1 MSMLVV
7 YALAMFPTVA
17 AVIVLATACADR
29 HETSLLNDLRELRSD
44 VLACVDDEL
53 ESSAA

>member
-17 AVIVLATACADR
+17 AVIVLATAFADR
-29 HETSLLNDLRELRSD
+29 HETTLRNDLRDLRSEAR
-44 VLACVDDEL
+44 VCVSDEL
-53 ESSAA
+53 ESDAA

>member
-17 AVIVLATACADR
+17 AVIVLATAFADR
-29 HETSLLNDLRELRSD
+29 HEISLLNDLRALSSEEL
-44 VLACVDDEL
+44 VCVSDEL
-53 ESSAA
+53 ESDAA

>member
-17 AVIVLATACADR
+17 AVIVLAAACADHR
-29 HETSLLNDLRELRSD
+29 ETSLLNGLRELRSEA
-44 VLACVDDEL
+44 LASVNDEL
-53 ESSAA
+53 ESDAA

>member
-29 HETSLLNDLRELRSD
+29 HETSLLNELRDLRSEALVWVSD
-44 VLACVDDEL
+44 DL